1 MMMDERLCLVSR
13 ESVVEARYL
22 LESMP
27 ETGVLLLGR
36 AVMMPGSLFG
46 DREVLAMTE
55 EIRDLGL
62 EGKVSPAVKALPA
75 REIVELLLKRRIYN
89 LG

>member
-1 MMMDERLCLVSR
+1 MMDERLCLVSR

-75 REIVELLLKRRIYN
+75 GEIVELLLKRRIYN